1 MTIDWDHLARVL
13 GFNDWDETERGAAR
27 YIPGAVPPP
36 PLKLSHEE
44 EALLARYQ
52 VEKAKERHETR
63 SAAGSGRKTACLST
77 AAFNE
82 GSR

>member
-1 MTIDWDHLARVL
+1 
-13 GFNDWDETERGAAR
+13 
-27 YIPGAVPPP
+27 
-36 PLKLSHEE
+36 LSHEE